1 MRRRL
6 FSRHGLR
13 LNEAGPLVRDR
24 HIDERGAVSPE
35 GTRPDGPEGQ
45 NGPATTSLA
54 PRDRQQAVVVEMLRR
69 AAGAPVTFAELHDA
83 GIEFPASVVAELEL
97 AGVAVERRQV
107 DARGARP
114 LSGVRLDPERD
125 GHSTFAGG
133 ALEETPAG
141 GPLLRPRLSSRL
153 AGRAPSGRARARW
166 LVAAA
171 AVAVLGA
178 AVAAFV
184 PGRPQPRVTAPRG
197 AATQHVAARPH
208 ASRPLPAATG
218 ATGARAP
225 QARRPRRPQARL
237 RPPPQ
242 RTNVAQAVELDLR
255 GHGLLESGR
264 YAAAIP
270 VLRMTLAATG
280 AQVAVCQH
288 PASTACLTYAY
299 ALFDLGRA
307 LRLSGHPAAA
317 VGLLRARLQIDNQ
330 SGVVELELARA
341 EAASGVGATTGA

>member
-6 FSRHGLR
+6 FSRHGPR

-24 HIDERGAVSPE
+24 RHIDERGAASPE
-35 GTRPDGPEGQ
+35 GAPPDAPKAQ
-45 NGPATTSLA
+45 NEPGGPAKTSLA

-69 AAGAPVTFAELHDA
+69 AAGAPVTYAELHDA

-114 LSGVRLDPERD
+114 LSAVRLDPERD
-125 GHSTFAGG
+125 AHSAFAGG
-133 ALEETPAG
+133 APEETPAG
-141 GPLLRPRLSSRL
+141 GPFIRPRL
-153 AGRAPSGRARARW
+153 AGRTPFGRARARW
-166 LVAAA
+166 LVGAA
-171 AVAVLGA
+171 AVAVLAA

-184 PGRPQPRVTAPRG
+184 PGGSRPRVTAPHR
-197 AATQHVAARPH
+197 AATQHLAARPH
-208 ASRPLPAATG
+208 ARRHLPAATG

-225 QARRPRRPQARL
+225 QARRPRRPQSRL
-237 RPPPQ
+237 RTPPQ
-242 RTNVAQAVELDLR
+242 RPNVAQAVELDLR
-255 GHGLLESGR
+255 GHGLLESGQ

-341 EAASGVGATTGA
+341 EAARSAGATAGA

>member
-1 MRRRL
+1 VRRRL

-13 LNEAGPLVRDR
+13 LNAAGPLVRDR

-35 GTRPDGPEGQ
+35 GARPDGPER
-45 NGPATTSLA
+45 PPTAALA

-69 AAGAPVTFAELHDA
+69 AAGAPVTYTELHDA

-125 GHSTFAGG
+125 GHSTFADG
-133 ALEETPAG
+133 APEEAPAG
-141 GPLLRPRLSSRL
+141 GPFIRPRLSSRL

-166 LVAAA
+166 LVGVA

-184 PGRPQPRVTAPRG
+184 PGRPRPHVTAPRR

-225 QARRPRRPQARL
+225 QARRPQGRL
-237 RPPPQ
+237 RPPPPQ
-242 RTNVAQAVELDLR
+242 RPNVAQAVELDLR
-255 GHGLLESGR
+255 GHGLLESGQ

-341 EAASGVGATTGA
+341 EAARGTGATAGA